1 MPGFNNAI
9 SKLILSLK
17 KAGSKDF
24 QIIQIEIFIWSA
36 NFNIRGHKIKKRKTE
51 LPHKGFRNF
60 FFLIVERNRISYN
73 EDIISEIVTWLCV
86 CLPSSSLSQKALD

>member
-1 MPGFNNAI
+1 MPGFNNVI

-17 KAGSKDF
+17 KAGFKDF

-51 LPHKGFRNF
+51 LPHKGFWI

-73 EDIISEIVTWLCV
+73 EDIISEIVTLLCV
-86 CLPSSSLSQKALD
+86 CLPSSSLSQEQLD